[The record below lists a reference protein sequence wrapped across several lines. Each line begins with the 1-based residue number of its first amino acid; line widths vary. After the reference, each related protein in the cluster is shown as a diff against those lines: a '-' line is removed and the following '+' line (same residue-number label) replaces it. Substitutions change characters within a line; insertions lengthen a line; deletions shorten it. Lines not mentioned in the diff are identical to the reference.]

1 MPLAIFEQLGLDTP
15 SPTIIRLL
23 MVDHSIKRLV
33 DILHDVL
40 VKVEHNC
47 EVDMDVQII
56 LSRPFLAIGRE
67 LVDVERGDLKF
78 RDE

>member
-23 MVDHSIKRLV
+23 MADHSIKRPV
-33 DILHDVL
+33 GILHDVL
-40 VKVEHNC
+40 VKVKHNC
-47 EVDMDVQII
+47 EVDMDVLII